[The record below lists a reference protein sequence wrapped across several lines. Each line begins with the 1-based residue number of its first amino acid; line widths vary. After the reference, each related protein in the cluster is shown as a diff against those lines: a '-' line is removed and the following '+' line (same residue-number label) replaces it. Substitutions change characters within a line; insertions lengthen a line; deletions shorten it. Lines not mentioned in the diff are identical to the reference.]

1 MTVEAAPVP
10 PAAAQRRRIFF
21 ALWPDPVVAGKL
33 HRLGREAQAHCG
45 GRPMRRDTLH
55 LTLAFLG
62 EVDDAGFA
70 AALAAADEVAAA
82 TDTSAGTAA
91 ALTIDRLA
99 CWKHNHIVWA
109 GCDEV
114 PPPLADLASRL
125 AVALRGRGF
134 RLDSRPF
141 AAHVTLLRNAR
152 CGAEPAAPQ
161 PFEWRVADFVLVES
175 HLGADG
181 ARYEI
186 VGRWPLAGAT
196 MPAS

>member
-1 MTVEAAPVP
+1 MATEDPAPP
-10 PAAAQRRRIFF
+10 RRRRIFF
-21 ALWPDPVVAGKL
+21 ALWPDPVVAAKL
-33 HRLGREAQAHCG
+33 HGLGRQAQGLCG

-62 EVDDAGFA
+62 EVDAAGFEA
-70 AALAAADEVAAA
+70 AVGAADEVAAA
-82 TDTSAGTAA
+82 TDGSAGTAA

-109 GCDEV
+109 GCDVV
-114 PPPLADLASRL
+114 PPPLAVLASGL
-125 AVALRGRGF
+125 GATLRGRGF

-152 CGAEPAAPQ
+152 CGAELAVPV
-161 PFEWRVADFVLVES
+161 PFEWPVGEFVLVES
-175 HLGADG
+175 HLGAEG